1 MAAAKEAVEAAKAVL
16 EEAIGEESQSQM
28 QVGEI
33 KSLYDDAKA
42 ELNDA
47 EKRMSH
53 FSSELRVL
61 SDQKA
66 DLVKKVESME
76 LEARKISVAI
86 ARIHKE
92 QGNAERLVATML
104 KKHSWIESEKSAFGV
119 RGGDYD
125 FEETDPSEMSKQLQA
140 LKNEQESLVRANET
154 HVAHL
159 YANYFSSIYFH
170 LCCTGKED
178 QQEGDGHDRESGGR
192 VHRVTAKAKSGRE
205 RQEEDPSCHRGIG
218 YQEEI

>member
-1 MAAAKEAVEAAKAVL
+1 MVKTESQTQTVQIELESLKAELAAAEMAVEATKVVL
-16 EEAIGEESQSQM
+16 DEAISEESQSQM

-33 KSLYDDAKA
+33 KSLYDVAKA
-42 ELNDA
+42 ELDDA
-47 EKRMSH
+47 ESRMSH
-53 FSSELRVL
+53 FSSELRIL

-104 KKHSWIESEKSAFGV
+104 KKYSWIESEKSAFGV

-125 FEETDPSEMSKQLQA
+125 FEETDPSEMNKQLQA
-140 LKNEQESLVRANET
+140 LKNEQESLVSAENL

-159 YANYFSSIYFH
+159 ISNYFSSKYLN
-170 LCCTGKED
+170 LC
-178 QQEGDGHDRESGGR
+178 
-192 VHRVTAKAKSGRE
+192 
-205 RQEEDPSCHRGIG
+205 
-218 YQEEI
+218 